1 MCSLGMRFSR
11 GLYTRT
17 TTKLM
22 RIEDHVHAESLM
34 GRAKGWARWAAAHPE
49 IRPKNWV
56 PRQPNS
62 STRNQNWTSRRMAS
76 GSGGSVYRFW
86 VLREPTLGLLPP
98 SASQQRALVP
108 PLFALAAATPFL
120 CSRAAARLYR
130 PDCRH
135 DLRARGSGDW
145 DWRPQLHGSGPR
157 PLGTPAPAPSAATGS
172 GGRGGRGSH
181 LSPDQVSTV
190 PLWEKIDWLKFCKVL
205 CCSSSISQF
214 SMQLYCCVA

>member
-86 VLREPTLGLLPP
+86 VLREPAARASASALRSRRRHAISLLASCRPPLPSRLPPRLASARQWRLGLATSAPRLGSSPP
-98 SASQQRALVP
+98 RDASACTQR
-108 PLFALAAATPFL
+108 
-120 CSRAAARLYR
+120 
-130 PDCRH
+130 
-135 DLRARGSGDW
+135 GDW
-145 DWRPQLHGSGPR
+145 EWGKGREREPPESW
-157 PLGTPAPAPSAATGS
+157 PSVDCATVG
-172 GGRGGRGSH
+172 
-181 LSPDQVSTV
+181 
-190 PLWEKIDWLKFCKVL
+190 EDWLIEIL
-205 CCSSSISQF
+205 
-214 SMQLYCCVA
+214 

>member
-1 MCSLGMRFSR
+1 MSTQNHSWAELKGGPGGPRPTLRFGRKTEYPGSPTHQLGI
-11 GLYTRT
+11 
-17 TTKLM
+17 
-22 RIEDHVHAESLM
+22 RI
-34 GRAKGWARWAAAHPE
+34 GRAGAWPAAAAA
-49 IRPKNWV
+49 
-56 PRQPNS
+56 
-62 STRNQNWTSRRMAS
+62 AS
-76 GSGGSVYRFW
+76 IDFES
-86 VLREPTLGLLPP
+86 

-190 PLWEKIDWLKFCKVL
+190 PLWEKID
-205 CCSSSISQF
+205 
-214 SMQLYCCVA
+214 